1 MCDNCSQ
8 YWQQNTLTDALHPAL
23 DEDQI
28 ALYATLKDIK
38 DSAKL
43 QRMMPAWIK
52 AHNRAIAPPK
62 RTKFTPGLPARFPPD
77 LCKTNPAALSF
88 FRHHWA

>member
-1 MCDNCSQ
+1 
-8 YWQQNTLTDALHPAL
+8 
-23 DEDQI
+23 
-28 ALYATLKDIK
+28 
-38 DSAKL
+38 
-43 QRMMPAWIK
+43 MMPAWIK